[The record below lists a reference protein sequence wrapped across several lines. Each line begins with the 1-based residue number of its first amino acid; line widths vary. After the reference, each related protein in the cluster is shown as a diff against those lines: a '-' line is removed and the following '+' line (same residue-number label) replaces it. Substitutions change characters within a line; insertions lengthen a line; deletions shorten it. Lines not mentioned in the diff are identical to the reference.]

1 MFGMAEALL
10 SFLRRQVG
18 LRTDAASDTGSLHA
32 KVKTANDRIGA
43 ANPSAA
49 GTDTLF
55 KYDKKIFD
63 RLDERYDPFSY
74 AGSLV
79 VDGWTTVRN
88 ITGRSGF
95 LLSAGCLNSMQG
107 QTYHTRVTIDGIVV
121 FNTYS
126 FGSDSGPTGI
136 MYTPAELL
144 RSDYAYD
151 PSGSGYPTTYNYPLW
166 QAGGRFAARLDGTSL
181 NFNPTF
187 PSSSSQY
194 NAVLLNTMPIRFNN
208 SLKIEHAIASGQASA
223 TISVVHTG
231 ALVRQ

>member
-1 MFGMAEALL
+1 MFGLNEALM
-10 SFLRRQVG
+10 SFIRRQVG

-74 AGSLV
+74 AGTLA

-95 LLSAGCLNSMQG
+95 LLSAGCLNFMQDR
-107 QTYHTRVTIDGIVV
+107 TFYTRVTIDGIVV

-126 FGSDSGPTGI
+126 SGSNSGPTGI

-144 RSDYAYD
+144 RVDYAYD
-151 PSGSGYPTTYNYPLW
+151 SSGSGIHNYPVW
-166 QAGGRFAARLDGTSL
+166 QAGGRFTARLDGTSL

-187 PSSSSQY
+187 PSSSSQL

-223 TISVVHTG
+223 TIFVVHTG